1 MSIEVEVSMRIPT
14 LTVRSATEPDKRIE
28 NSSVRFAKR
37 VKVPSIPKSGTVLE
51 LTANR
56 GVVFECT
63 VTRADWHEE
72 RELFILSC
80 SYAKRS
86 ISADEYDALINDSE
100 WTMKQ
105 LL

>member
-14 LTVRSATEPDKRIE
+14 LTVHSASEPDRRIE

-37 VKVPSIPKSGTVLE
+37 VQVPSIPKSGTSLE
-51 LTANR
+51 LTANS

-86 ISADEYDALINDSE
+86 ISADEYEALINDSE